1 MTAGPC
7 VFVTAS
13 RIFASWAAQ
22 AQMYAVALLG
32 ANGPAESSGSG
43 VFCLRTFFSKQLTF
57 SNSGCKHITL
67 LLLNPRMPGANTGE
81 IETECIQ
88 ALTKLLRIFS
98 RLFFGRSQQF
108 VKGRAP

>member
-1 MTAGPC
+1 MRSP
-7 VFVTAS
+7 S
-13 RIFASWAAQ
+13 L
-22 AQMYAVALLG
+22 AQMDRPKVLE
-32 ANGPAESSGSG
+32 AESS
-43 VFCLRTFFSKQLTF
+43 VFVLFFSKQLTF
-57 SNSGCKHITL
+57 SNSGCKHITLL

-98 RLFFGRSQQF
+98 RIFFGRSPKF